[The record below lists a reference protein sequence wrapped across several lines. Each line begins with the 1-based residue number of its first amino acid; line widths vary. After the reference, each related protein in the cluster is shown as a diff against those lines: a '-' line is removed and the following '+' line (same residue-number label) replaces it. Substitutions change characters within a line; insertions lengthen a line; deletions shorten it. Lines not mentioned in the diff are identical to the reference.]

1 MNASMIVR
9 IAVATAITVG
19 CFSFSSAVR
28 AQEPSAAAI
37 ASAKEL
43 VVLKGGTMFDS
54 VIPGVIERVK
64 NVFVPT
70 NPNLMRELN
79 EVAAQLH
86 KDYDSKR
93 ADLRTEVA
101 RIYARHF
108 TEQELK
114 DMVAFYKTPLGK
126 KMITEEP
133 IAGDQSLKRA
143 QDWANEF
150 SEEVMSRFRAEMKK
164 KGHNL

>member
-9 IAVATAITVG
+9 IAVATAITIG
-19 CFSFSSAVR
+19 CFGFSSAVR

-43 VVLKGGTMFDS
+43 VILKGGTVFVS
-54 VIPGVIERVK
+54 VIPGVIESVK
-64 NVFVPT
+64 NMFVPT

-79 EVAAQLH
+79 EVAVQLR

-93 ADLRTEVA
+93 ADLLTEVA

-108 TEQELK
+108 TEQEVK
-114 DMVAFYKTPLGK
+114 DIVAFYKTPLGK
-126 KMITEEP
+126 KMIAEEP
-133 IAGDQSLKRA
+133 IALEQSLKRA

-150 SEEVMSRFRAEMKK
+150 SEQVMRSFRAEMKK
-164 KGHNL
+164 KGHDL